1 MDKED
6 NETFRRE
13 CRFSALETLFTWQLQ
28 ILQVALLKLSP
39 VERLSFVRAV
49 KSKPKHLRAH
59 MSSPEMQEAF
69 DELFRQVE
77 RALDQVT

>member
-1 MDKED
+1 
-6 NETFRRE
+6 
-13 CRFSALETLFTWQLQ
+13 
-28 ILQVALLKLSP
+28 
-39 VERLSFVRAV
+39 
-49 KSKPKHLRAH
+49 